1 MIPVFAPEALSPYQ
15 NLYGNPSAQMKSQDN
30 SPDTDRSLTADFNIG
45 PGSIA
50 AYSRLSYTMWYA
62 LAEFIDNS
70 TQSRLNYG
78 SIIDDV
84 LLQEGNPLR
93 VEITYDAEKR
103 ELTIADNSIG
113 MTYDDL
119 VQALKIAQ
127 PTPDSRGRSKYG
139 MGLKTAACWI
149 GKNWSVTTCE
159 WGSGEEWT
167 ATVSVD
173 DVARGNTSIPLTR
186 REVSRDQHYTV
197 IKIWNLN
204 RRLQKR
210 TEETIMSYLGSMYR
224 MDIRDGNLIILFN
237 NKQVPLPE
245 EMQFAK
251 YENGNEVR
259 LDVSATI
266 SGKAITGWLG
276 VLHVGSRKFGGFSL
290 FQNARQIKG
299 YPDAWKPRSVFGG
312 VDEEGGNSLVSQ
324 RLVGELILDGFEV
337 SHTKDDIVWQNDEFE
352 RLEEFLIEQT
362 TPLKR
367 FASSM
372 RKGGSGG
379 GSAWDKEKLKEIMDE
394 AKIEFGSPELVDA
407 VTEASLPPIEV
418 IQQANRRQAEALT
431 DSDTL
436 LEIPNVGAGITVR
449 VCFQDRSENDP
460 HLVFVPD
467 KDGITVIIN
476 QQHPYYADIDSQDR
490 VKELVFQFVYDA
502 VAEFRIMQR
511 ASRQEPDAVR
521 KLKDQLL
528 RAKIRG
534 LENKHAEGTEQELA
548 KLRE

>member
-1 MIPVFAPEALSPYQ
+1 MTIEKYAPETERA
-15 NLYGNPSAQMKSQDN
+15 
-30 SPDTDRSLTADFNIG
+30 LTADFKIG

-50 AYSRLSYTMWYA
+50 AYCRLSYTMWYA

-70 TQSRLNYG
+70 TQSRSNYG
-78 SIIDDV
+78 SIIDLV
-84 LLQEGNPLR
+84 LKEEGNPLR
-93 VEITYDAEKR
+93 VEINYDAANR

-113 MTYDDL
+113 MTYNDL
-119 VQALKIAQ
+119 VEALKIAQ

-159 WGSGEEWT
+159 WDSGEEWT
-167 ATVSVD
+167 ATVNVD
-173 DVARGNTSIPLTR
+173 DIARGNMAIPLSR
-186 REVSRDQHYTV
+186 REVGKDQHYTV

-204 RRLQKR
+204 RVIQKR
-210 TEETIMSYLGSMYR
+210 TEETIMAYLGSMYR
-224 MDIRDGNLIILFN
+224 VDIRDGNLIILFN

-251 YENGNEVR
+251 YENGAEVKQNIT
-259 LDVSATI
+259 ANICGKPI
-266 SGKAITGWLG
+266 SGWLG
-276 VLHVGSRKFGGFSL
+276 VLHVGSRKFGGFSI

-324 RLVGELILDGFEV
+324 RLIGELILDGFEV

-372 RKGGSGG
+372 RKGGAGAK
-379 GSAWDKEKLKEIMDE
+379 SAWDKEKLKEIMDE
-394 AKIEFGSPELVDA
+394 AKQEFGSAELKDA
-407 VTEASLPPIEV
+407 VTEASLPPIDI
-418 IQQANRRQAEALT
+418 IQQANIRQAEALT
-431 DSDTL
+431 DAEML
-436 LEIPNVGAGITVR
+436 LEIPDVGAGIRVR
-449 VCFQDRSENDP
+449 VGFQDRSENDP

-467 KDGITVIIN
+467 EDGITVIIN
-476 QQHPYYADIDSQDR
+476 QQHPYYAEIDSPDR
-490 VKELVFQFVYDA
+490 VKEIIFQFVYDA
-502 VAEFRIMQR
+502 VAEFRIMRR

-528 RAKIRG
+528 RAKIRS
-534 LENKHAEGTEQELA
+534 LENKQADGTEQDLA
-548 KLRE
+548 KLKEQ

>member
-1 MIPVFAPEALSPYQ
+1 M
-15 NLYGNPSAQMKSQDN
+15 QMSTNTDLDN
-30 SPDTDRSLTADFNIG
+30 SKRALTADFNIG
-45 PGSIA
+45 PSSIA

-70 TQSRLNYG
+70 TQSRSNYDN
-78 SIIDDV
+78 IIDSV
-84 LLQEGNPLR
+84 LKKEGNPLR
-93 VEITYDAEKR
+93 IEINYDVKNR
-103 ELTIADNSIG
+103 QLTIADNSIG

-167 ATVSVD
+167 ATVCVD
-173 DVARGNTSIPLTR
+173 DIVNGNMAIPLTR
-186 REVSRDQHYTV
+186 REVGRDQHYTSV
-197 IKIWNLN
+197 KIWNLN
-204 RRLQKR
+204 RVIQKR
-210 TEETIMSYLGSMYR
+210 TEETIMAYLGSMYR
-224 MDIRDGNLIILFN
+224 LDIRDNNLIILFN

-251 YENGNEVR
+251 YENGTEAKQ
-259 LDVSATI
+259 SITATI
-266 SGKAITGWLG
+266 CGKPISGWLG
-276 VLHVGSRKFGGFSL
+276 VLSVGSRKFGGFSI

-324 RLVGELILDGFEV
+324 RLIGELILDGFEV

-352 RLEEFLIEQT
+352 RLEEYLIEQT
-362 TPLKR
+362 IELKR
-367 FASSM
+367 FASSI
-372 RKGGSGG
+372 RKGGAGG
-379 GSAWDKEKLKEIMDE
+379 KSAWDKEKLKEIMDE
-394 AKIEFGSPELVDA
+394 AKQEFSTSELKDV
-407 VTEASLPPIEV
+407 VIEASLPPIDV

-431 DSDTL
+431 DADML
-436 LEIPNVGAGITVR
+436 LEIPDVGVGIRVR
-449 VCFQDRSENDP
+449 VGFQDNSENDP

-467 KDGITVIIN
+467 QEGITVIIN
-476 QQHPYYADIDSQDR
+476 QQHPYYAEIDSAER
-490 VKELVFQFVYDA
+490 VKEIVFQFIYDA
-502 VAEFRIMQR
+502 VAEFRIMKR
-511 ASRQEPDAVR
+511 AARQEPDAVR

-528 RAKIRG
+528 RAKIRS
-534 LENKHAEGTEQELA
+534 LENKHTDGAEKELA
-548 KLRE
+548 KLKEQ